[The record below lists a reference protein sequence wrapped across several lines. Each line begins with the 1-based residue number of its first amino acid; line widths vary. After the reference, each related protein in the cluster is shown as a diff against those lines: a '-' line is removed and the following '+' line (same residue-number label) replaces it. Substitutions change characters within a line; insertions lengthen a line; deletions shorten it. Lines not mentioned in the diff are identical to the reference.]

1 MERRPDYSRCAP
13 IAAVVDCGAI
23 EKFISSERSILVVRG
38 LCFASGVI
46 FGVLL
51 ACAACS
57 QVRAINSGPNP
68 PPPPPTGY
76 YGSAGPAPGS
86 HPEISKAMGDLQHA
100 RYVLQVK
107 AASDYRGHKANAI
120 GYIDNAI
127 GELQTCMSMP

>member
-1 MERRPDYSRCAP
+1 LKIS
-13 IAAVVDCGAI
+13 V
-23 EKFISSERSILVVRG
+23 SSERSILVVRG

-57 QVRAINSGPNP
+57 QVRAINGGPGP
-68 PPPPPTGY
+68 QPALPTGY
-76 YGSAGPAPGS
+76 YGSAGPSPGS
-86 HPEISKAMGDLQHA
+86 HPEISKAMNDLQHA

-107 AASDYRGHKANAI
+107 AAGDYRGHKANAI

-127 GELQTCMSMP
+127 GELRTCMAMSMR